1 MYKSN
6 VSIRVQFFDNISKQS
21 LFWKEI
27 SKINKTSEEIKYI
40 NKHESVENNSIFN
53 GVEDLSLKDD
63 FAKIYL
69 YQTSNIISLREKSF
83 RVVKRDFQADY
94 PLMLNMYVEQ
104 ID

>member
-6 VSIRVQFFDNISKQS
+6 TSIRVQFFDNISKQS

-27 SKINKTSEEIKYI
+27 SKIPKTSEEMENIKT
-40 NKHESVENNSIFN
+40 HESVENNSMFN
-53 GVEDLSLKDD
+53 GFEDLSLKDD

-69 YQTSNIISLREKSF
+69 YQTSNIISLRGKSF
-83 RVVKRDFQADY
+83 KVVKRDFQADY